1 MSPARLPFRVFNG
14 ISARLR
20 LALALACLSG
30 HPAAAPPDAGGSLRD
45 LEQRPLEAPRIPAT
59 APYLIEAPAPTP
71 AADASAAFRV
81 GDLRIEGNSAIDSGE
96 LRQLAAPHL
105 GAMHTLATLRTL
117 TDTLTR
123 HYRLKGYPLARAYL
137 PAQEIRDGVVTV
149 RILEGRYGRIGLE
162 NGSALSDAALGH
174 RLDELRSGEIVA
186 GAPLESTLL
195 RLSDLPGIE
204 VQSTLRPGASV
215 GTSDLMV
222 SITPGKRIEGGI
234 EFDNFGNYY
243 SGEHRLGGNVRLNNP
258 FGAGDALSLRALV
271 SDASMHYGR
280 LAYQLPV
287 GARGTTAGAAWSDTR
302 YRLGKTFSPL
312 DAHGSAQVAGAWL
325 LHPLVRSVAFNLYGR
340 LQFDD
345 KRLEDRVDST
355 ATVTGKRNR
364 LWIASLGGDFVDTF
378 GGGGTSRF
386 EALIGSGRLAFDSA
400 AAAAIDAVS
409 ARSTGGYERINLG
422 FTRLQSLAGRLSLLL
437 AYNGQFA
444 RKNLDA
450 SEKLGLG
457 GIGAVRAYP
466 VGEAAADEG
475 HVVNAEL
482 RFGIAPDWHMGAFL
496 DAGRGRID
504 RKPWVAGRNTREL
517 SGYGLNTAWLPA
529 RDWSVNVQ
537 LAWRGSH
544 DAPTAAPDRTPRL
557 WAQLAWRF

>member
-1 MSPARLPFRVFNG
+1 
-14 ISARLR
+14 
-20 LALALACLSG
+20 LALALACLSNNLL
-30 HPAAAPPDAGGSLRD
+30 AAPPDAGGSLRD
-45 LEQRPLEAPRIPAT
+45 IEQRPLESPRIPAS
-59 APYLIEAPAPTP
+59 APYRIEAPAPEP
-71 AADASAAFRV
+71 AAADPTAFRV
-81 GDLRIEGNSAIDSGE
+81 DDLRFEGNTAISTEE
-96 LRQLAAPHL
+96 LRGLIVPHL
-105 GAMHTLATLRTL
+105 GTMQNLSTLRAL
-117 TDTLTR
+117 IDRLTR
-123 HYRLKGYPLARAYL
+123 HYRLRGYPLARAYL
-137 PAQEIRDGVVTV
+137 PAQEIRSGIVRVT
-149 RILEGRYGRIGLE
+149 ILEGRYGNVAMDNL
-162 NGSALSDAALGH
+162 SALTDEMLSH
-174 RLDELRSGEIVA
+174 RLDTLRDGEIVA
-186 GAPLESTLL
+186 GTPLESTLL
-195 RLSDLPGIE
+195 RLSDLPGIQ

-222 SITPGKRIEGGI
+222 QVTPGKRIEGGI

-287 GARGTTAGAAWSDTR
+287 GARGATAGAAWSDTR

-312 DAHGSAQVAGAWL
+312 DAHGSAQVASAWL
-325 LHPLVRSVAFNLYGR
+325 LHPVVRSVAFNLYGR

-364 LWIASLGGDFVDTF
+364 LWIASLGGDFVDSF
-378 GGGGTSRF
+378 GGGGTNRF

-409 ARSTGGYERINLG
+409 ARSAGGYERINLG
-422 FTRLQSLAGRLSLLL
+422 FTRLQSLTGRLSLLL

-475 HVVNAEL
+475 HIVNAEL
-482 RFGIAPDWHMGAFL
+482 RFGIAPDWHVGAFL
-496 DAGRGRID
+496 DAGRGRIN
-504 RKPWVAGRNTREL
+504 RKPWVADQNIREL
-517 SGYGLNTAWLPA
+517 SGYGLNTTWLPA
-529 RDWSVNVQ
+529 RDWSVNAQ
-537 LAWRGSH
+537 LAWRGSR